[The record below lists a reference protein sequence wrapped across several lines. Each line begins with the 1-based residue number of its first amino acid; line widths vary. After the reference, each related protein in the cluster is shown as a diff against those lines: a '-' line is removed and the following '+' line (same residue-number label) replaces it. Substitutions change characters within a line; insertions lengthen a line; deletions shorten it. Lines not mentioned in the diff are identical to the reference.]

1 MRPRFGCPQDALPV
15 IFMGSAIRAGVRY
28 ERIAVNDIAP
38 TLAALLE
45 IETPSGSSGKI
56 LSGIFK

>member
-1 MRPRFGCPQDALPV
+1 MPDCLRPDSHGPNFEGCT
-15 IFMGSAIRAGVRY
+15 GVHHDRV
-28 ERIAVNDIAP
+28 AVNDIAP

-56 LSGIFK
+56 LSGILK